1 MTTIRKLWIGIGLL
15 ALLAPLGLII
25 PKYFFGAGGAWGE
38 WGLDEIEE
46 MVGFVPE
53 GMKRLAETWKA
64 PMANYAVP
72 GQGTGFVTGGLGY
85 ILAGIIGIAA
95 TVGVVYLIT
104 KLLVRRSGSSE
115 NKQ

>member
-1 MTTIRKLWIGIGLL
+1 MNTTKKLWIGIGIL
-15 ALLAPLGLII
+15 ALLVPLGLII
-25 PKYFFGAGGAWGE
+25 PKYFGAGGAWGE

-46 MVGFVPE
+46 MFGFVPE

-64 PMANYAVP
+64 PMTNYTVP
-72 GQGTGFVTGGLGY
+72 GQGRGFVSGGLGY

-95 TVGVVYLIT
+95 TVGVVYLIA

-115 NKQ
+115 NRK